1 MFLYFFCI
9 HCVVLLVYSMGIRKF
24 FNNIAKNFLE
34 KFAKNNLEKMCQSE
48 KLKIQIYCI
57 FARNLQW
64 ESIKNLSEPFWY
76 QLYFYKNLPG
86 GCCHMDLENLCEG
99 DEGEQQPCPDEVVRH
114 PVGSGLC
121 TVNSTQQRNSTIFKI
136 KKKPLEVSM
145 VFFVSVCIFIS
156 FSRLFCSSNRTL
168 GWVI

>member
-1 MFLYFFCI
+1 MFLYIFCI

-64 ESIKNLSEPFWY
+64 ES
-76 QLYFYKNLPG
+76 
-86 GCCHMDLENLCEG
+86 
-99 DEGEQQPCPDEVVRH
+99 
-114 PVGSGLC
+114 
-121 TVNSTQQRNSTIFKI
+121 T
-136 KKKPLEVSM
+136 
-145 VFFVSVCIFIS
+145 
-156 FSRLFCSSNRTL
+156 
-168 GWVI
+168 